1 MYDTLCI
8 LNVQRYRL
16 LVPYLEKLKGGEESA
31 ETKDQKSTDTE
42 NVEKKEK
49 IPLMPRNIV

>member
-1 MYDTLCI
+1 MADILCI
-8 LNVQRYRL
+8 FNVQRYRL

-31 ETKDQKSTDTE
+31 ESKDQKSTDKE

-49 IPLMPRNIV
+49 IPLMPRNSV